1 MGGGERRS
9 RPLTPHTLTLL
20 SGAGPATEDRPL
32 DRQHPGPSPPPHTH
46 SMTAA
51 RATVFILPVHRRAW
65 LWHARLDAAAGDAPV
80 GAAASSSSSALSPA
94 APRPRWQ
101 DGATLEDK
109 VELAGDQLAAW
120 VSDR

>member
-1 MGGGERRS
+1 
-9 RPLTPHTLTLL
+9 
-20 SGAGPATEDRPL
+20 
-32 DRQHPGPSPPPHTH
+32 
-46 SMTAA
+46 MTAA

-65 LWHARLDAAAGDAPV
+65 LWHARLDAAAGDAAV